1 VDAHGGDL
9 TLPGPLV
16 WLDGAPTGRR
26 TRAPRLGEH
35 QSTLSTYAES
45 RHHDDATRVDVE
57 TREVRPALDGLK
69 VADLSWVVAGPM
81 IGRVLCD
88 YGATVVR
95 VESSWRIETNRL
107 VGPFRDGV
115 QDKENSASYG
125 NCNAGKLGVTLDL
138 SLAEGRA
145 VVLDLIK
152 WADVV
157 IESFSPGVMEKWGLA
172 FEDLQKVNPSL
183 IMVST
188 SLLGQT
194 GPMANFAGYGNI
206 GAAISGYQNIVGW
219 PDRPPLG
226 PFGPYSDY
234 VGPRFALVALLAAL
248 DRRDRDGVGAHLDI
262 AQAEAA
268 IHFLAPEIAHF
279 AQLGVVAT
287 RRGNR
292 DLQFAPHGVYPCTP
306 GETGRSC
313 WVAIAACTDEQ
324 WRSLAALM
332 GSSELAGES
341 DFATAASRLEHVDRL
356 DDLVAAWVAPQL
368 VGDVVSILQSAGV
381 AAHVASSSLDL
392 LDDPQLIQRGHF
404 VTLDHPLHGT
414 TTVENSRFVMSRTPA
429 AIRRAAPTLG
439 QDNDYVLHDILGY
452 TPERI
457 ERLTDA
463 NVIR

>member
-1 VDAHGGDL
+1 
-9 TLPGPLV
+9 
-16 WLDGAPTGRR
+16 
-26 TRAPRLGEH
+26 
-35 QSTLSTYAES
+35 
-45 RHHDDATRVDVE
+45 
-57 TREVRPALDGLK
+57 
-69 VADLSWVVAGPM
+69 
-81 IGRVLCD
+81 
-88 YGATVVR
+88 
-95 VESSWRIETNRL
+95 
-107 VGPFRDGV
+107 
-115 QDKENSASYG
+115 
-125 NCNAGKLGVTLDL
+125 VTLDL

-234 VGPRFALVALLAAL
+234 VGPRFSLVALLAAL

-268 IHFLAPEIAHF
+268 IHFLAPEIAHY
-279 AQLGVVAT
+279 AQQGVIAT

-306 GETGRSC
+306 SEMGRSC
-313 WVAIAACTDEQ
+313 WVAIAVCTDEQ

-332 GSSELAGES
+332 DSSELAGEC
-341 DFATAASRLEHVDRL
+341 DFATAASRLEHADRL

-368 VGDVVSILQSAGV
+368 VGDVVSKLQSAGV

-392 LDDPQLIQRGHF
+392 LDDPQLIQREHF

-439 QDNDYVLHDILGY
+439 QDNDYVLRDILGY
-452 TPERI
+452 TPEEI